1 MRTERQDANQLK
13 NRLVLPCRF
22 PASFR
27 YIPVSFVDDDTIIGP
42 DLLAVGG
49 VGWYEFGILSSS
61 LHFEWMKAVAGEAD
75 GLWQYDPRRVYNNFI
90 WPGPQFDVEMSEE
103 RFLPI
108 KAEIESAA
116 RAIAAARE
124 AHPDFS
130 FGKHYPDEAMPE
142 DIRAAHAMNDRAV
155 AKAYGFD
162 PDSPTSAVLSRL
174 FVLYTKATEQL
185 KNQPPPRDRES
196 PRWHGGGRPRR

>member
-1 MRTERQDANQLK
+1 
-13 NRLVLPCRF
+13 
-22 PASFR
+22 
-27 YIPVSFVDDDTIIGP
+27 
-42 DLLAVGG
+42 
-49 VGWYEFGILSSS
+49 
-61 LHFEWMKAVAGEAD
+61 MKAVAGEAD
-75 GLWQYDPRRVYNNFI
+75 GLWQYDPCRVYNNFI

-130 FGKHYPDEAMPE
+130 FGRHYPDEAMPE

-174 FVLYTKATEQL
+174 FVVYTKATEQL

-196 PRWHGGGRPRR
+196 PRWHGGSRR